1 MSPRTSIIALNLG
14 SQTVEL
20 AKFRVQPSGGLI
32 LDNYCTRD
40 LPLDPAQERTRL
52 TQIAMALGEM
62 QTEWNLTS
70 GLVNYTVAEEL
81 IFTRFV
87 ELPSVEPDKI
97 ERIVSFEAQQNV
109 PFPIDEVIWDY
120 QVVGSNATGQM
131 QVILAAIK
139 CDLIEEINQV
149 VEAAGLRTS
158 IVDLATMTLYNAF
171 RHSYGEPTG
180 CSLLIDIGAR
190 TTNLVFIEPGRVF
203 TRSVAIGGSSVTSA
217 LAKEFNESFDAAE
230 LRKRRTSVVLG
241 TINGANALTD
251 DATRVSKIVQSTL
264 TRMHAEVQRS
274 ISHYC
279 AQQKGRPPE
288 RVFLSGGG
296 AGTPAIREFFRD
308 KLQVQTEF
316 FDALRNVTVAE
327 SACADEIRRS
337 AHLLGEPVGLAL
349 RSAADCAVQLSLCPK
364 SVVLRKA
371 REKRR
376 PCLLKAAACLFG
388 AVILWGSY
396 WLCAARVIRAKSEL
410 LEGKIAGLHQIE
422 AQLNQVHAQVRAL
435 DRQTASLVD
444 AINGRSFWTEVI
456 EELNARLPAEG
467 IWVTELI
474 GTSGG
479 SRLDPS
485 DPLGPSS
492 NRARTTLAK
501 RHIDGLFVSGL
512 YLFNP
517 KQQEVVVDYFH
528 NLAGSRLFA
537 IDVKKQAKVIK
548 PTTPTNI
555 EWAFPYELRLEVR
568 KPIGLP

>member
-1 MSPRTSIIALNLG
+1 MSPRTSIVTLNLG
-14 SQTVEL
+14 SQTLEL
-20 AKFRVQPSGGLI
+20 AKFCAQPPNGLV
-32 LDNYCTRD
+32 LEGYRSRELSPDSS
-40 LPLDPAQERTRL
+40 PAEARPAWI
-52 TQIAMALGEM
+52 IAALREM
-62 QTEWNLTS
+62 QCELQITTGS
-70 GLVNYTVAEEL
+70 VYYTVAEEL

-97 ERIVSFEAQQNV
+97 ERIVSFEAQQHV

-120 QVVGSNATGQM
+120 QVVGSNTAGQA

-139 CDLIEEINQV
+139 CDLIEEINRV

-171 RHSYGEPTG
+171 RHSYGELSG

-190 TTNLVFIEPGRVF
+190 TTNLVFIEPGGVF
-203 TRSVAIGGSSVTSA
+203 TRSVPIGGSSVTSA

-230 LRKRRTSVVLG
+230 RRKRRTSIVLG
-241 TINGANALTD
+241 AINGTNALTD
-251 DATRVSKIVQSTL
+251 EATRVARIVQSTL

-274 ISHYC
+274 ISHFC

-296 AGTPAIREFFRD
+296 AGTPGIREFFRD

-316 FDALRNVTVAE
+316 FDPLRNVTVAE

-349 RSAADCAVQLSLCPK
+349 RAAADCAVQLNLCPK

-376 PCLLKAAACLFG
+376 PYLLKAAACLISV
-388 AVILWGSY
+388 VILWGSY
-396 WLCAARVIRAKSEL
+396 WLCTARVIHAKSEL
-410 LEGKIAGLHQIE
+410 LEGKIAKLQQIE

-435 DRQTASLVD
+435 DLQVTPLVD

-456 EELNARLPAEG
+456 EELNARVPAED

-485 DPLGPSS
+485 DPLG
-492 NRARTTLAK
+492 RRRIAL
-501 RHIDGLFVSGL
+501 G
-512 YLFNP
+512 
-517 KQQEVVVDYFH
+517 QQRR
-528 NLAGSRLFA
+528 NA
-537 IDVKKQAKVIK
+537 IS
-548 PTTPTNI
+548 T
-555 EWAFPYELRLEVR
+555 EF
-568 KPIGLP
+568 